1 MKNTTLFRWII
12 MSIMVALLAWFIIQK
27 YCKPRCRNAYPTHKI
42 CQGLDTIF
50 MKHDSV
56 TRLVPL
62 VIRCNE
68 VILNPGVQNAA
79 ELRSYLKR
87 LCFEKRDSCHCGPHF
102 ELWVNP
108 DVNGIDVGVVVSG
121 APKIGG
127 VGLGLLPNVVLSLP
141 EPIDTMVKD
150 TLPIHENLAVP
161 CLNAELPPVQ
171 IGIVDSGVDP
181 SSDPAI
187 NGLHA
192 MEWHGYN
199 LFDRC
204 IQNVYPLGVEC
215 LSGRNNL
222 SPVDSNGHG
231 TSVNAV
237 LVGASHP
244 NFNMKIPLNFV
255 NVDVMKGHT
264 KSGTLY
270 DALCGLYYALEQEV
284 KIINVSWGFRCLN
297 TLKHKDIFTAVEHAF
312 NKFLTDAN
320 HHNNSVLVI
329 AGAGNDTNYLT
340 DYDYFFPASLACCHD
355 NLISV
360 GALNKKST
368 IDYADFSNYA
378 NLSTNFIT
386 LLAPGDEVITVY
398 PKYLQSIAGFST
410 PTGYAMVSGT
420 SFAAPY
426 ISRVSAMIRAIHPSK
441 TAAEVKLKLIDL
453 SKIESSG
460 LRSVD
465 FRVIDFKGFGTK
477 VCDPLVVPL

>member
-1 MKNTTLFRWII
+1 MKNTTLLRWTIL
-12 MSIMVALLAWFIIQK
+12 SILAALMAWLIIQK
-27 YCKPRCRNAYPTHKI
+27 SCKTTCRNAYPTHKI

-121 APKIGG
+121 APKVGG
-127 VGLGLLPNVVLSLP
+127 VGLGLLPNVVFSLP
-141 EPIDTMVKD
+141 EPMD
-150 TLPIHENLAVP
+150 TLLKDSLPINEDLVIS
-161 CLNAELPPVQ
+161 CLSTDSPAIS

-181 SSDPAI
+181 SPDPAI
-187 NGLHA
+187 NNLHK
-192 MEWHGYN
+192 MHWHGYN

-204 IQNVYPLGVEC
+204 IQNNYPLGIELVAGAAN
-215 LSGRNNL
+215 S
-222 SPVDSNGHG
+222 SPQDLNGHG

-255 NVDVMKGHT
+255 NVDVMTGHT

-297 TLKHKDIFTAVEHAF
+297 TLEHKDIFTAVEHAF
-312 NKFLTDAN
+312 NNFLTDAK

-340 DYDYFFPASLACCHD
+340 NYDYFFPASLACCHD

-360 GALNKKST
+360 GALVKKSV

-378 NLSTNFIT
+378 ILNNGFIT
-386 LLAPGDEVITVY
+386 LLAPGDEIIAAY
-398 PKYLQSIAGFST
+398 PKYLQRSASYLNS
-410 PTGYAMVSGT
+410 TGYAMVSGT

-441 TAAEVKLKLIDL
+441 TAAEVKIKLIDL
-453 SKIESSG
+453 TKIESSG

-465 FRVIDFKGFGTK
+465 FRVIDFMNFGSRI
-477 VCDPLVVPL
+477 CDPHAAPL